1 MSNFIDIFRRNRNI
15 SFVGMRDA
23 ALTLLPADRT
33 SRNKLYQDL
42 ERGKGILDDEDHLN
56 MYLHSFGKMHKAKL
70 DAAFGCIPDISEI
83 FSEEVEIYD
92 WGCGQGTASVCLLD
106 FLHSKNISPNIKHF
120 CLVEPSSAA
129 VERATQVI
137 ESFSSAYFVKSITKD
152 FDSLSPE
159 DFKKSNIRKVH
170 LFSNILDVE
179 AFDLARFIHLFQQ
192 LFGSDNY
199 FVCIGPY
206 YSNNRRVDEFVAAT
220 APDIM
225 YATMNK
231 ERGTWQGDWT
241 ISMRIFFKHFDR
253 IETVENIRKRIE
265 DSHKKEQFFAG
276 FVLDAV
282 AEEYSKSDKADNA
295 EELYRSLSAFD
306 VKSNIPLAY
315 NSNTD
320 SKLAV
325 LANIISRGLPTKA
338 PLLLENTFSDLFHI
352 STKPKEGAILDYK
365 STHKVSV
372 QEIYEALHIID
383 PRFNVDF
390 YNGDMLDSSFEKD
403 FIEKYME
410 GSQSEYL
417 IQVFEPQRNLS
428 SIVDIPDRRFS
439 KDQRVDFALEI
450 PYGDARTGFILEM
463 DGLRYH
469 SNIFSRISDERRDRM
484 ALNGGWDTY
493 RIEQLNNMAFMQN
506 WESDAAS
513 VDYLLYCNY
522 H

>member
-23 ALTLLPADRT
+23 ALALLPADRT

-120 CLVEPSSAA
+120 CLVEPSIAA

-137 ESFSSAYFVKSITKD
+137 ESFCSAYFVKSITKD

-199 FVCIGPY
+199 FVCVGPY

-225 YATMNK
+225 YAT
-231 ERGTWQGDWT
+231 
-241 ISMRIFFKHFDR
+241 
-253 IETVENIRKRIE
+253 
-265 DSHKKEQFFAG
+265 
-276 FVLDAV
+276 
-282 AEEYSKSDKADNA
+282 
-295 EELYRSLSAFD
+295 
-306 VKSNIPLAY
+306 
-315 NSNTD
+315 
-320 SKLAV
+320 
-325 LANIISRGLPTKA
+325 
-338 PLLLENTFSDLFHI
+338 
-352 STKPKEGAILDYK
+352 
-365 STHKVSV
+365 
-372 QEIYEALHIID
+372 
-383 PRFNVDF
+383 
-390 YNGDMLDSSFEKD
+390 
-403 FIEKYME
+403 
-410 GSQSEYL
+410 
-417 IQVFEPQRNLS
+417 
-428 SIVDIPDRRFS
+428 
-439 KDQRVDFALEI
+439 
-450 PYGDARTGFILEM
+450 
-463 DGLRYH
+463 
-469 SNIFSRISDERRDRM
+469 
-484 ALNGGWDTY
+484 
-493 RIEQLNNMAFMQN
+493 
-506 WESDAAS
+506 
-513 VDYLLYCNY
+513 
-522 H
+522 